1 MVTSKD
7 ECALLALHLARA
19 DHSHSSLSPRDR
31 ARFPPHKQIPFDAL
45 YYHIGDT
52 APYVATLPLD
62 ERGYRI
68 PARCHTR
75 G

>member
-1 MVTSKD
+1 MS
-7 ECALLALHLARA
+7 AHYSISRNSAHL
-19 DHSHSSLSPRDR
+19 SFSSLSPRDR

-68 PARCHTR
+68 PARFDVDQC
-75 G
+75 